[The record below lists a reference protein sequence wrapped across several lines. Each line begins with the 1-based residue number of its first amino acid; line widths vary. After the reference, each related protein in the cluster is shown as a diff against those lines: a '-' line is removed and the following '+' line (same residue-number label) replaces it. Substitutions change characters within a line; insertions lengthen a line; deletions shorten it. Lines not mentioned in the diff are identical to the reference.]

1 MSPPRIEDTIRRNN
15 AVKRMKLLAAMAL
28 LAGVIAAVIGL
39 ASPYAPVVEPCP
51 EDIEAIWAIE
61 DAREESETPLITAL
75 QNHGMPLAYD
85 REANTFY
92 CTLGLEQGGS
102 WPQLRLTAPQA
113 AGVSLVMTDD
123 YSFDWC
129 SDAVRE
135 GYAYQLL
142 TYTDTAYFYTQIV
155 FTGLPQIVVET
166 SGKITVEDSPVHVS
180 VSAYGEEPLV
190 MSARMHLRGAST
202 LTADKKGYKIEFTR
216 ERNGAQRKISVT
228 VPGFGEA
235 DDIALLAG
243 IHDESKLRERL
254 SWAAYNEI
262 AKEGEPFGR
271 REAQYAE
278 LFIDGQ
284 YMGLYLMLE
293 PVDIQEEL
301 TRAGGQSGET
311 DGVYRTAVLSLA
323 HGRETYEHPRRFNTG
338 YELYAAPAA
347 GEPFAPL
354 AAYLAL
360 MDTEDD
366 GQFVEDA
373 LACIDVDGLLRYVL
387 YVQAAG
393 LTDNFFNNM
402 YIWAHRR
409 ADGYVYRF
417 APWDAD
423 LTWGLKPE
431 DIGSEYENWM
441 VFPIADRML
450 SLNAGGMRQ
459 RMQDMWA
466 QMRKGVFSEAWLE
479 GKIAA
484 FTAELVNSGA
494 YARDAARWGLEAYEP
509 DGYEIL
515 SYAEMRFALLDEE
528 IARAAGSDEPV
539 SWLENTDYEIKGI
552 SMRPDMQPEMTD

>member
-1 MSPPRIEDTIRRNN
+1 M
-15 AVKRMKLLAAMAL
+15 KRVKLLAAMAL
-28 LAGVIAAVIGL
+28 LTGVIAAVIYL
-39 ASPYAPVVEPCP
+39 ASPYAPVVQPCP
-51 EDIEAIWAIE
+51 EDIETIWAIE

-75 QNHGMPLAYD
+75 QNHGMPLVYD

-92 CTLGLEQGGS
+92 CTLGLAQGES
-102 WPQLRLTAPQA
+102 WPQLHLTAPQA
-113 AGVSLVMTDD
+113 SGVRLMMVDD

-129 SDAVRE
+129 SDAVRD

-155 FTGLPQIVVET
+155 FTGLPQIAVET
-166 SGKITVEDSPVHVS
+166 SGEITVEDSPVKVS
-180 VSAYGEEPLV
+180 VCAYGEEPLV

-216 ERNGAQRKISVT
+216 ERNGEQKKISVS

-235 DDIALLAG
+235 DDVALLAG
-243 IHDESKLRERL
+243 IHDETKLRERL
-254 SWAAYNEI
+254 SWAVYNEI
-262 AKEGEPFGR
+262 AQEGKPFGA

-293 PVDIQEEL
+293 PVDIKEEL
-301 TRAGGQSGET
+301 ARAGGRSGET

-323 HGRETYEHPRRFNTG
+323 YGRETREHPRRFNTG

-354 AAYLAL
+354 DMYLGL
-360 MDTEDD
+360 MHTEDD
-366 GQFVEDA
+366 GQFVQDA
-373 LACIDVDGLLRYVL
+373 LDCIDTDGLLRYVL

-402 YIWAHRR
+402 YIWAHLEEG
-409 ADGYVYRF
+409 GYVYRF

-459 RMQDMWA
+459 RMQEMWA
-466 QMRKGVFSEAWLE
+466 QLRQGVFSEAWLE
-479 GKIAA
+479 EKIAA
-484 FTAELVNSGA
+484 FTAELVDSGA

-515 SYAEMRFALLDEE
+515 SYAGARFALLDEE
-528 IARAAGSDEPV
+528 IARAAGSDAPV
-539 SWLENTDYEIKGI
+539 SWLMNENYEIKSI
-552 SMRPDMQPEMTD
+552 SMYEQMTE